1 MEAEVMAAH
10 LLIESQAW
18 PERAGGSRFVRTAR
32 HLAGLGTQTVLFLI
46 DEGVDVAV
54 GPQLGLTSVIE
65 AGASVWA
72 DQESLAQRGISA
84 DDLVPGVVQAGLDK
98 VTPLLFDP
106 DVKVVWH

>member
-1 MEAEVMAAH
+1 MEAEAMQVQ

-18 PERAGGSRFVRTAR
+18 PERDGGSRFVRMAR
-32 HLAGLGTQTVLFLI
+32 HLANAGTQAVLFLI
-46 DEGVDVAV
+46 DEGVEVVVA
-54 GPQLGLTSVIE
+54 PQPGLTSVLE

-84 DDLVPGVVQAGLDK
+84 DDLPPGVVQAGLDK
-98 VTPLLFDP
+98 VAPLLFDP